1 MVKKIL
7 KLFYQEFGGL
17 HRAALV
23 LAASSIMS
31 GLLGLLRDRLL
42 AGTFGAGRELDIYYA
57 AFKIPD
63 FLYIIS
69 LSIASVTV
77 LIPFFLE
84 KIDVGQK
91 QGKEFLNNIFT
102 VFLLAM
108 LFLIVAAF
116 FLAPYLAG
124 MVAPG
129 FSAEAKKQL
138 IVLTRILLLSPFL
151 LGLSNLL
158 STVVQSF
165 RRFFVYALSPILYNI
180 GIIIGILAFFPF
192 FGMNGIAI
200 GVVIGALMHALIQ
213 MPSIARLGFL
223 PSARAKIN
231 FLEVWQIIK
240 LSLPRALGLGLNQI
254 IFIFITAV
262 ASFLGAGSIAV
273 FNLSFNL
280 QSLPLS
286 VIGVSYSVAAFPTL
300 ARLFVNNQKRQ
311 FLDYTIIATRQ
322 IIFWSVPVSI
332 LLIVLRA
339 QIVRVL
345 FGYGQFGW
353 RDTRLTAAA
362 LALFAFSITS
372 QALIILFVRAFYA
385 AGKTTKPIVINILF
399 FIFIAAGIFLSFN
412 AVDSSLSPM
421 PFFESILRVENVEDA
436 EMLLLPLLFSIGM
449 IFNSIF
455 LCWIF
460 QKDFGKIWPSVKK
473 TFFQV
478 ILSSVLM
485 GAVAYF
491 SSNVLDKIFDIK
503 TFVGIFFQGFVSA
516 LFGLAVWYAV
526 LRSAR
531 NRELIEITGALK
543 KKFWKEPQVVVP
555 EPEELP

>member
-1 MVKKIL
+1 
-7 KLFYQEFGGL
+7 
-17 HRAALV
+17 
-23 LAASSIMS
+23 
-31 GLLGLLRDRLL
+31 
-42 AGTFGAGRELDIYYA
+42 
-57 AFKIPD
+57 
-63 FLYIIS
+63 
-69 LSIASVTV
+69 
-77 LIPFFLE
+77 
-84 KIDVGQK
+84 
-91 QGKEFLNNIFT
+91 
-102 VFLLAM
+102 
-108 LFLIVAAF
+108 
-116 FLAPYLAG
+116 
-124 MVAPG
+124 
-129 FSAEAKKQL
+129 
-138 IVLTRILLLSPFL
+138 
-151 LGLSNLL
+151 
-158 STVVQSF
+158 
-165 RRFFVYALSPILYNI
+165 
-180 GIIIGILAFFPF
+180 
-192 FGMNGIAI
+192 
-200 GVVIGALMHALIQ
+200 
-213 MPSIARLGFL
+213 
-223 PSARAKIN
+223 
-231 FLEVWQIIK
+231 
-240 LSLPRALGLGLNQI
+240 LPRALGLGLNQI

-262 ASFLGAGSIAV
+262 ASLLGAGSIAI

-286 VIGVSYSVAAFPTL
+286 VIGVSYSVAGFPIL
-300 ARLFVNNQKRQ
+300 ARLFVKNQKRQ
-311 FLDYTIIATRQ
+311 FLDYTIIAARQ
-322 IIFWSVPVSI
+322 IIFCSVPVSI

-339 QIVRVL
+339 QIVRVI

-385 AGKTTKPIVINILF
+385 AGKTMKPIIINILF

-412 AVDSSLSPM
+412 AAGSSLSPM
-421 PFFESILRVENVEDA
+421 PFFESILRVENVKDA

-491 SSNVLDKIFDIK
+491 FLNVLDKIFDIK

-516 LFGLAVWYAV
+516 LFGSAVWYAV

>member
-311 FLDYTIIATRQ
+311 FLDYTIIAMRQ

-332 LLIVLRA
+332 LFIVLRA

-372 QALIILFVRAFYA
+372 QALVILFVRAFYA

-399 FIFIAAGIFLSFN
+399 FVFIAAGIFLSFN

-516 LFGLAVWYAV
+516 FFGAAVWYAV

>member
-1 MVKKIL
+1 VVTKLL

-17 HRAALV
+17 HRAAMV
-23 LAASSIMS
+23 LAASSILS
-31 GLLGLLRDRLL
+31 GVLGLLRDRLL

-84 KIDVGQK
+84 KIALGQK

-116 FLAPYLAG
+116 FLTPYLAG
-124 MVAPG
+124 AVAPG
-129 FSAEAKKQL
+129 FPAEAKKQL

-158 STVVQSF
+158 STVAQSF

-213 MPSIARLGFL
+213 MPSIAKLGFL
-223 PSARAKIN
+223 PSVKVKIN
-231 FLEVWQIIK
+231 FSEIWQIVK

-262 ASFLGAGSIAV
+262 ASLLGAGSIAV

-280 QSLPLS
+280 QSFPLS

-300 ARLFVNNQKRQ
+300 ARLFVKNQKRQ
-311 FLDYTIIATRQ
+311 FLDYTIIAARQ

-385 AGKTTKPIVINILF
+385 AGKTMKPIIINILF

-412 AVDSSLSPM
+412 AIDSSLLPKS
-421 PFFESILRVENVEDA
+421 FFESVLRVENVKDA
-436 EMLLLPLLFSIGM
+436 EMLILPLLFSIGM

-455 LCWIF
+455 LCWFF

-485 GAVAYF
+485 GTVAYF
-491 SSNVLDKIFDIK
+491 SLNVLDKIFDIK

-516 LFGLAVWYAV
+516 LFGAAVWYAV

>member
-158 STVVQSF
+158 STVTQSF

-200 GVVIGALMHALIQ
+200 GIVIGALMHALIQ

-223 PSARAKIN
+223 PSVRAKIN
-231 FLEVWQIIK
+231 FLEIWQIVK

-311 FLDYTIIATRQ
+311 FLDYTIIAARQ

-385 AGKTTKPIVINILF
+385 AGKTTKPIVINFLF
-399 FIFIAAGIFLSFN
+399 FVFIAAGIFLSFN

-460 QKDFGKIWPSVKK
+460 QKDFGKIWPFVKK

-478 ILSSVLM
+478 ILASVLM

-491 SSNVLDKIFDIK
+491 SLNVLDKIFDIK

-516 LFGLAVWYAV
+516 LFGAAVWYAV
-526 LRSAR
+526 LRSAG

>member
-526 LRSAR
+526 LRSAG

>member
-200 GVVIGALMHALIQ
+200 GVVMGALMHALIQ

-311 FLDYTIIATRQ
+311 FLDYTIIAMRQ

-526 LRSAR
+526 LRSAG
-531 NRELIEITGALK
+531 NRELIEITEALK